1 MSLQLGVCGV
11 IRHSGDS
18 RGQSRALLLDLMG
31 LCEHWVHLW
40 DHLERELLWQE
51 GHVTEAL
58 AACLG
63 KTDLA
68 VSFPMGSG

>member
-1 MSLQLGVCGV
+1 
-11 IRHSGDS
+11 
-18 RGQSRALLLDLMG
+18 MG

-58 AACLG
+58 AARLG